1 MIVDCAME
9 LSAADVISRFRR
21 WVVVAL
27 GVTVL
32 GFTGYAVF
40 TGYHETAAE
49 LEGFRWALY
58 VPVLLLTLVNYGLR
72 FAKWAW
78 LLRKVDIDV
87 PHETNAWVF
96 LCGLAMVISP
106 GKAGEVLKPWL
117 VRTLVGAPFE
127 RTVPALIAERGT
139 DGLAVLILAA
149 MGVSTYMADGVKLV
163 AGTGVASAL
172 FLGLVASETASMAL
186 IGLVRRVGLTGVAD
200 RLTEA
205 YRALRICLSP
215 SSLFGL
221 TAVSLVAWWAECVG
235 YWIVFRGLGVQASI
249 GACTFLYSFATVFG
263 GPSPGGLG
271 MADGVLI
278 GGALTA
284 VPDLTHGQALA
295 AALLI
300 RVATLWFGVL
310 LGAFALLR
318 IEHVIVAYKAARAS
332 A

>member
-21 WVVVAL
+21 WVAVAL

-32 GFTGYAVF
+32 GFAAYALF

-49 LEGFRWALY
+49 LEGFRWGLY
-58 VPVLLLTLVNYGLR
+58 VPVLLLTLVNYGSR
-72 FAKWAW
+72 YAKWAW
-78 LLRKVDIDV
+78 LLKKVDIDV

-106 GKAGEVLKPWL
+106 GKVGEVLKPWL
-117 VRTLVGAPFE
+117 IRALVGAPYE

-163 AGTGVASAL
+163 AGTGIASAL
-172 FLGLVASETASMAL
+172 FLALVASQTASMAL
-186 IGLVRRVGLTGVAD
+186 IGLVRRVGFAAIAD
-200 RLTEA
+200 RLTDT
-205 YRALRICLSP
+205 YRALRVCLSP
-215 SSLFGL
+215 GSLFAL
-221 TAVSLVAWWAECVG
+221 TGVSLVAWWAECLG
-235 YWIVFRGLGVQASI
+235 YWLVFRGLDVKASI

-300 RVATLWFGVL
+300 RIATLWFGVL
-310 LGAFALLR
+310 LGAFALFR
-318 IEHVIVAYKAARAS
+318 IEHVIAQFKARQVAT
-332 A
+332 

>member
-1 MIVDCAME
+1 MIVDHAME
-9 LSAADVISRFRR
+9 LSAADAISRFRR
-21 WVVVAL
+21 WVAIAL

-32 GFTGYAVF
+32 GFAGYAMF

-49 LEGFRWALY
+49 LEAFRWGLY
-58 VPVLLLTLVNYGLR
+58 VPVLLLTVVNYGAR
-72 FAKWAW
+72 YAKWAW
-78 LLRKVDIDV
+78 LLKKVDVDV
-87 PHETNAWVF
+87 PHDVNLWVF

-106 GKAGEVLKPWL
+106 GKAGELLKPWL

-149 MGVSTYMADGVKLV
+149 VGVSTYMADGVKLV
-163 AGTGVASAL
+163 AGTGIASVL
-172 FLGLVASETASMAL
+172 FLGLIASETASMAL
-186 IGLVRRVGLTGVAD
+186 VGLVRAAGFAGVAD

-205 YRALRICLSP
+205 YRSLRVCLSP
-215 SSLFGL
+215 SALFVL
-221 TAVSLVAWWAECVG
+221 TGVSLVAWWAECVG
-235 YWIVFRGLGVQASI
+235 YWLVFRGLGAQASI

-271 MADGVLI
+271 MAEGVLI
-278 GGALTA
+278 GGALSA
-284 VPDLTHGQALA
+284 VPDLSHGQALA

-310 LGAFALLR
+310 LGAFALFR
-318 IEHVIVAYKAARAS
+318 IEHVISAFRARS
-332 A
+332 ALA